1 MGLGARFRST
11 EQLTNLDTAG
21 NEIFAGSFDIGNDQV
36 EIAKM
41 CRVTLSLLRRRLDR
55 LFGHEPHAVRVLK
68 AKGLH
73 VMRLEEGVPEWRV
86 RGLPVA
92 GGDEPELRSFCVNR
106 ASRNQRAKNMSKTVV
121 VLGGHRQGIVRW
133 SAVLF

>member
-1 MGLGARFRST
+1 MELGARFRSM

-21 NEIFAGSFDIGNDQV
+21 SGIFVGSFDIGNDQV

-55 LFGHEPHAVRVLK
+55 SFGHELHAVRLLK
-68 AKGLH
+68 AKGFH
-73 VMRLEEGVPEWRV
+73 AMRLEDGVPEWRV

-92 GGDEPELRSFCVNR
+92 GGDEPELRSFC
-106 ASRNQRAKNMSKTVV
+106 AK
-121 VLGGHRQGIVRW
+121 
-133 SAVLF
+133 